1 MLPMYEAR
9 KKLLLYLF
17 QYLYIVC
24 NTLAHLAVQHT
35 CTTPQHTCYP
45 DGATHMHK
53 NVRDTLA
60 TLAVQPTCTK
70 TSPLH
75 LTCCQAVQPT
85 CTKIVPSAFYY
96 LIYHS
101 KTIGDIQFLLWQRWS
116 FLTDKVLTFPSIYF
130 HVKMIYSKACALGFW
145 VTRYPTPPKDPE
157 AKNPLASSAKP

>member
-60 TLAVQPTCTK
+60 TL
-70 TSPLH
+70 
-75 LTCCQAVQPT
+75 AVQPT